1 MPNGVNYCYMNLRN
15 LLVLVAFCA
24 MSISSQAQ
32 NLNQFTSVNEN
43 LLTASNGFQSSIL
56 TTVYLATPIISVN
69 GAVPAA
75 GQKAESCLQNNS
87 FAFSAN
93 NISGSVSYVWDFGDG
108 ATSTSATPTHSYS
121 TAGIYKVNLIVTDG
135 VTTTTADQFVSV
147 SPKPT
152 VSFNTYGGAGN
163 GNAYSF
169 QSSSTIAAGSIA
181 SYIWSFGD
189 GTGDI
194 ISNPTKIYATAGTYS
209 VKLIVVSDKGCK
221 DSVTQSVTITQTGTV
236 LNAGFTVN
244 SASQCLTGNNFI
256 FTNTSNNCNVETQ
269 AWNFGD
275 GSAINTNFNPSYSY
289 TTAGDYT
296 VTLTVT
302 KGANSSVSVKLI
314 SVAPQ
319 PVVDFTATVTDNVVS
334 FLPAATITSGS
345 IASYQWNFGNT
356 ITSTLQSPTHTYA
369 SANTFN
375 VTLIV
380 TSANS
385 CTAQISKNIIT
396 TMPVVSVPVVVD
408 TAAFTASNAMCLK
421 NNSYTFTNSS
431 IIHGL
436 NATYSWN
443 FGDNTVTESTTNA
456 VHAFAVAGTY
466 YVQLTI
472 TSSLGVAVTN
482 MPVVVYPQPIPLF
495 NITNVGTAYTF
506 INTSTIASGSIAA
519 LNWVSAD
526 GSLYTTNQYS
536 QTFAPGIYSVKLT
549 ASSDKGCSEEIT
561 KNFTSVAPT
570 TASFSVSGT
579 ALTTCYSNSNS
590 FTFTNTSTTGA
601 SYYWEFGDGITSS
614 LFSPVHNYTTTGSY
628 IVRLRV
634 TIGTDIVYATPVTIN
649 LNPKPSP
656 EFILYL
662 DTRLT
667 DISSVL
673 KRCFVPGMD
682 FSFISTSSIANE
694 KMHYKWSFA
703 TKAIYFRD
711 GDSLDYINPRIV
723 FDTAGVYP
731 VKLVVST
738 DKGCLDSIT
747 HIIKLGHPHAHH
759 TTNVDFGGDVYANP
773 TVTFTDNSYDHGVTI
788 TDWQW
793 NFGNGTNAA
802 VQNPTPIHYTCG
814 GNYNV
819 NLRIT
824 DEIPCSVDT
833 NSIVVIQI
841 KPHAFFAISAPN
853 YTPDVYARPTF
864 TFTDHTT
871 VNDGCPSLTYNWNFG
886 DGYGSTSA
894 SPTHIFKGSGTYTV
908 TQIVTNQ
915 NGGKKDTLSQNVTV
929 AIKPKAGFTNS
940 QSLVP
945 DVYASPTVSFVN
957 STSSTDTAATPSA
970 LQYAWDFGDGTSST
984 SQNPAS
990 HVYTTGGNYSVKLLV
1005 TNLISG
1011 LQDQVSQLIIIKI
1024 KPKANFTI
1032 GAAVFSPDA
1041 YAQPSYTFTNTSTV
1055 NDASNSLTYNWD
1067 FGDGTAAS
1075 TVTNPSHVYTA
1086 SGTYTITLTVINT
1099 NGSLQNVVAKNL
1111 SVGIKP
1117 IADFTIGAAVLSPDV
1132 YAQPSYTFTNN
1143 NTTVVNDVNAVL
1155 TYSWN
1160 FGDFTALSTS
1170 PSPTHVYT
1178 KSGNYTV
1185 TLTVTNS
1192 NGLLMQDFITKNV
1205 TVAIKPKANFST
1217 YANYNGDNYSNPT
1230 IEFTNTSTC
1239 TDGAASL
1246 SYVWNFGDASPTETG
1261 ISPTHQYTTGGNK
1274 SVRLTVTNATSGLS
1288 DYIDIVVTVTIRPKA
1303 AISVNTI
1310 SGTTTVEF
1318 WAAGAPAP
1326 AVNSSIVAGTIT
1338 DYSWVFDVKD
1348 NGTGLITT
1356 AYATSNASN
1365 VSFNSATVSNYI
1377 ITAHLTVV
1385 SDLSVSDNIIAVYEY
1400 GQPANNYTAFKAT
1413 TPGRSNIA
1421 SSIQLDKQVLRIYPN
1436 PSTNAVIIGFVAKSD
1451 MSIVKLID
1459 MTGRIVKT
1467 VNVSTYTNKPISTR
1481 IDVMGL
1487 NAGIYQIVVLDK
1499 LGNRI
1504 VTSKLLK
1511 Q

>member
-1 MPNGVNYCYMNLRN
+1 MPNGVNYYYMNLRN

-43 LLTASNGFQSSIL
+43 LLTATNGFQSSIL

-93 NISGSVSYVWDFGDG
+93 NISDSVSYVWDFGDG

-181 SYIWSFGD
+181 SYIWNFGD
-189 GTGDI
+189 GNGNCDI
-194 ISNPTKIYATAGTYS
+194 ISNPTKIYETAGTYS

-221 DSVTQSVTITQTGTV
+221 DSVTQSVIITQTGTV
-236 LNAGFTVN
+236 LNAEFTVN

-256 FTNTSNNCNVETQ
+256 FTNTSNNCNVETH

-319 PVVDFTATVTDNVVS
+319 PVVDFTDTVTYNVVS

-345 IASYQWNFGNT
+345 IASYQWNFGDT

-369 SANTFN
+369 SADTFN

-385 CTAQISKNIIT
+385 CTEQISKNVIT
-396 TMPVVSVPVVVD
+396 TMPVVVD

-431 IIHGL
+431 IINGL

-472 TSSLGVAVTN
+472 TSSLGGAVTN

-495 NITNVGTAYTF
+495 NITNVDSAYTF

-536 QTFAPGIYSVKLT
+536 QTFVPGIYSVKLT
-549 ASSDKGCSEEIT
+549 ATSDKGCSEDIT
-561 KNFTSVAPT
+561 KNFTYVVGPT

-590 FTFTNTSTTGA
+590 FTFTNTSTTFA
-601 SYYWEFGDGITSS
+601 SYYWEFGDGTTSS
-614 LFSPVHNYTTTGSY
+614 LFSPVHNYTTSGSY

-634 TIGTDIVYATPVTIN
+634 TIGADIVYATPITIN
-649 LNPKPSP
+649 LNPKPAP

-682 FSFISTSSIANE
+682 FSFISTSTIVNE

-703 TKAIYFRD
+703 TNAINFRD

-738 DKGCLDSIT
+738 DNGCKDSIT
-747 HIIKLGHPHAHH
+747 HIIKLGHPHANH
-759 TTNVDFGGDVYANP
+759 TTKVDFGGDVYANP

-788 TDWQW
+788 TNWQW
-793 NFGNGTNAA
+793 NFGNGTNS
-802 VQNPTPIHYTCG
+802 VLQNPAPFQYACG

-824 DEIPCSVDT
+824 DEIPCTVDT

-841 KPHAFFAISAPN
+841 KPRANFTISAPN
-853 YTPDVYARPTF
+853 YTPNVYARPTY
-864 TFTDHTT
+864 TFTDSTT
-871 VNDGCPSLTYNWNFG
+871 VNDGCPNLTYNWDFG
-886 DGYGSTSA
+886 DGYNSTNA
-894 SPTHIFKGSGTYTV
+894 SPTHIFKGSGTYSV
-908 TQIVTNQ
+908 RLIATNL

-929 AIKPKAGFTNS
+929 AIKPKA
-940 QSLVP
+940 
-945 DVYASPTVSFVN
+945 
-957 STSSTDTAATPSA
+957 
-970 LQYAWDFGDGTSST
+970 
-984 SQNPAS
+984 
-990 HVYTTGGNYSVKLLV
+990 
-1005 TNLISG
+1005 
-1011 LQDQVSQLIIIKI
+1011 
-1024 KPKANFTI
+1024 
-1032 GAAVFSPDA
+1032 
-1041 YAQPSYTFTNTSTV
+1041 
-1055 NDASNSLTYNWD
+1055 
-1067 FGDGTAAS
+1067 
-1075 TVTNPSHVYTA
+1075 
-1086 SGTYTITLTVINT
+1086 
-1099 NGSLQNVVAKNL
+1099 
-1111 SVGIKP
+1111 
-1117 IADFTIGAAVLSPDV
+1117 
-1132 YAQPSYTFTNN
+1132 
-1143 NTTVVNDVNAVL
+1143 
-1155 TYSWN
+1155 
-1160 FGDFTALSTS
+1160 
-1170 PSPTHVYT
+1170 
-1178 KSGNYTV
+1178 
-1185 TLTVTNS
+1185 
-1192 NGLLMQDFITKNV
+1192 
-1205 TVAIKPKANFST
+1205 NFST
-1217 YANYNGDNYSNPT
+1217 AANYNGDNYSNPT
-1230 IEFTNTSTC
+1230 IDFTNTSTC
-1239 TDGAASL
+1239 TDDAASL
-1246 SYVWNFGDASPTETG
+1246 SYVWNFNDGSSTTTA
-1261 ISPTHQYTTGGNK
+1261 ISPSHQFTSGGNK
-1274 SVRLTVTNATSGLS
+1274 TVRLTVTNATSGLT
-1288 DYIDIVVTVTIRPKA
+1288 DFFDIMVTVTIRPKA

-1310 SGTTTVEF
+1310 SGVNTVEF
-1318 WAAGAPAP
+1318 WAAGAPSP
-1326 AVNSSIVAGTIT
+1326 AVNSSIVVGTISNYAWSF
-1338 DYSWVFDVKD
+1338 DVFDKTD
-1348 NGTGLITT
+1348 NSTT
-1356 AYATSNASN
+1356 LNYATSNASS
-1365 VSFNSATVSNYI
+1365 VSFNSTDVSNFI
-1377 ITAHLTVV
+1377 ITARLMAV
-1385 SDLSVSDNIIAVYEY
+1385 SDLGVVDNTTAVYEF
-1400 GQPANNYTAFKAT
+1400 GQPANNYTAFKAI
-1413 TPGRSNIA
+1413 TPGRPNVGA
-1421 SSIQLDKQVLRIYPN
+1421 SIQLDKQVLRIYPN